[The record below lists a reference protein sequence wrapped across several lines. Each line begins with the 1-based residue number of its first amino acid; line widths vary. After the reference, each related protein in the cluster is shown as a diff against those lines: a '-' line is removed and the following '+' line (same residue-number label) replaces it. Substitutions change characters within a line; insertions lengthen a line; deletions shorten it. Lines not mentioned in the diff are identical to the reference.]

1 MRYREFAIVSEG
13 FTRTRSRPKIR
24 PRAIQS
30 AMIQQYL
37 VNQLIRQSQRVR
49 PTPDEIDSAVAEF
62 ARLQK
67 KADLEYYAAI
77 HNYRRK
83 IPSRADL

>member
-1 MRYREFAIVSEG
+1 
-13 FTRTRSRPKIR
+13 
-24 PRAIQS
+24 
-30 AMIQQYL
+30 MIQQYL
-37 VNQLIRQSQRVR
+37 VNQLIHQSQRVQ

-77 HNYRRK
+77 QNYRRK
-83 IPSRADL
+83 IPSKAYL